1 MKRYK
6 MEEMEEHNVLE
17 MAALTLEDLVVAH
30 KEQSLPMYI
39 AKLERHGDEVGGD
52 GGAHLS
58 GDGCPRLVGEG
69 EAVEQPCVISHP
81 HITAF

>member
-1 MKRYK
+1 MMKRYK

-39 AKLERHGDEVGGD
+39 ARLE
-52 GGAHLS
+52 
-58 GDGCPRLVGEG
+58 
-69 EAVEQPCVISHP
+69 
-81 HITAF
+81 

>member
-1 MKRYK
+1 MKRYT

-39 AKLERHGDEVGGD
+39 AKLEWHDDEEV
-52 GGAHLS
+52 
-58 GDGCPRLVGEG
+58 
-69 EAVEQPCVISHP
+69 
-81 HITAF
+81 

>member
-30 KEQSLPMYI
+30 IKEQSLPMYI
-39 AKLERHGDEVGGD
+39 ARLE
-52 GGAHLS
+52 
-58 GDGCPRLVGEG
+58 
-69 EAVEQPCVISHP
+69 
-81 HITAF
+81 

>member
-30 KEQSLPMYI
+30 IEQSLPMCNV
-39 AKLERHGDEVGGD
+39 KLE
-52 GGAHLS
+52 
-58 GDGCPRLVGEG
+58 
-69 EAVEQPCVISHP
+69 
-81 HITAF
+81 

>member
-1 MKRYK
+1 MVMK

-30 KEQSLPMYI
+30 K
-39 AKLERHGDEVGGD
+39 GGD

-58 GDGCPRLVGEG
+58 GDGCPSLVGEG